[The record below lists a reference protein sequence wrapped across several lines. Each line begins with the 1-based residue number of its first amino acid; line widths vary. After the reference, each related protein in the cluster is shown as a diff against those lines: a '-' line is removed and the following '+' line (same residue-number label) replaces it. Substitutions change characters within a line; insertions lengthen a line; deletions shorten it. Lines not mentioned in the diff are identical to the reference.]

1 MSVPTRLLVA
11 SVSIISFAALA
22 PFRRLA
28 SSPRSGILH
37 LTKECSQYT
46 GEAGSFCTIT
56 SSNLNAIPVGT
67 KDVAVDAAGADGS
80 LDLTWSSTP
89 GVPTRHSVISSFAGH
104 AKSARSPSTAG
115 QAQFKKF
122 HANLV
127 LYCPIGGIAH
137 DGRVDACRLDGPYSF
152 DTKQEGARGSPIWTP
167 PPRPRTWRGSTYVSP
182 FVSQVAA
189 KYSDNAPL
197 ATTCGN
203 ACRTCVQTNC
213 SALLWLRWQALDFLR
228 GAPFGVSAPSARR
241 SDRRTATYSGEVCA
255 DTKTQTCASFCFERL
270 LERRED
276 VLPLRKGTLLGQH
289 RDSTDLPDLH
299 GSHQ

>member
-1 MSVPTRLLVA
+1 MPLVLMA
-11 SVSIISFAALA
+11 
-22 PFRRLA
+22 
-28 SSPRSGILH
+28 H
-37 LTKECSQYT
+37 WT
-46 GEAGSFCTIT
+46 
-56 SSNLNAIPVGT
+56 
-67 KDVAVDAAGADGS
+67 
-80 LDLTWSSTP
+80 LTWSSTP
-89 GVPTRHSVISSFAGH
+89 GVPTRHSVISSFAGP

-115 QAQFKKF
+115 QANSRSSMPTSFST
-122 HANLV
+122 APSAAL
-127 LYCPIGGIAH
+127 PTT
-137 DGRVDACRLDGPYSF
+137 DGSTLAGWTGRTRST
-152 DTKQEGARGSPIWTP
+152 TKQGGARGVNLDS